1 MLVFTIIRT
10 PYENEYGLVTYRQTT
25 KQHRLFND
33 FVLFFLWA
41 HLLSLH
47 ICSSK
52 CESCWRHHCA
62 LGTNSCA
69 ISQLR
74 TVWILYIYRDHSWP
88 IFDGFPSKHSN
99 TTRVFS
105 DTLTHWNYSFV
116 WNRKV
121 FFFGGR
127 VLGIFFSFRV
137 KVSFELVSMN
147 FSVEVHVSSNEAFQK
162 LYLFTNHQV
171 EDRERETTVKR
182 D

>member
-33 FVLFFLWA
+33 FVLFSLWA
-41 HLLSLH
+41 DLLLLH

-88 IFDGFPSKHSN
+88 IFDGFPSKHSS

-121 FFFGGR
+121 FLFWGEGPGHFFQLPGEGGFW
-127 VLGIFFSFRV
+127 VCFDEF
-137 KVSFELVSMN
+137 
-147 FSVEVHVSSNEAFQK
+147 
-162 LYLFTNHQV
+162 
-171 EDRERETTVKR
+171 
-182 D
+182 